1 MIKKSRIVF
10 FGTDNFSAV
19 SLEKLIDSGYDI
31 AAVITKPDSKS
42 GRGKKLSEPKVKKI
56 AQTHGIT
63 VWQPDN
69 LIDIYDDIANTDN
82 RLGVLVS
89 YGRIIPK
96 KILDLFE
103 PTGIINVHPSIL
115 PKYRGSSPI
124 ESVIID
130 NDSESGIS
138 LIKLSEKMD
147 AGPIYKQ
154 NIIKLTGN
162 EYASELYEKLASLG
176 ATELVDTLKDIANDK
191 ITPIDQDE
199 SSATYSKLISKSDGK
214 IDWTE
219 PADTIIRK
227 IRAYSIWPRSHSKVG
242 GIECII
248 IKASVVNTTGL
259 AGRYQIEGD
268 DLVVHSSNKSVRIE
282 ELQPYGKKPMLAS
295 EFLKG
300 YQSKIILQQTD

>member
-1 MIKKSRIVF
+1 MTKKSRIVF

-19 SLEKLIDSGYDI
+19 SMERLIDSGYDI

-56 AQTHGIT
+56 AQTQGIT
-63 VWQPDN
+63 VWQPNN
-69 LIDIYDDIANTDN
+69 LVDIYDDIARIDN

-154 NIIKLTGN
+154 NIIQLTGN
-162 EYASELYEKLASLG
+162 EYAVDLYEKLAKLG
-176 ATELVDTLKDIANDK
+176 ATELVDTLQDIANNK
-191 ITPIDQDE
+191 ITLKDQDE
-199 SSATYSKLISKSDGK
+199 ANATYSRLISKSDGK
-214 IDWTE
+214 IDWAE

-227 IRAYSIWPRSHSKVG
+227 IRAYSIWPRSHAKIG

-248 IKASVVNTTGL
+248 IKANVVNITGL
-259 AGRYQIEGD
+259 VGKHQIDGQ
-268 DLVVHSSNKSVRIE
+268 DLIVHCADKSVRVE
-282 ELQPYGKKPMLAS
+282 ELQPYGKKPMLTS

-300 YQSKIILQQTD
+300 YQSKIILQQKD